1 MRISVV
7 DQVKEFLKTS
17 KVKNCYVYS
26 SNEIKATI
34 KNYLVS
40 QKMLYSPIR
49 GIYIL
54 KKSSQFESEILDKFK
69 IQVIWKLWGVLSG
82 DFAIWYYLWDVFRAN
97 NIKIITKNKCFQ
109 SQLWEKTNL
118 IYVASKV
125 PRIIETIKIEETELQ
140 IENPFSLYINDYK
153 NIPENSDFIR
163 YLMSLD
169 IKRDFVLELIQK
181 WFKTSGISKLAW
193 LYKNNGFLG
202 KQKTVLAA
210 LRESGKQVDYRKAK
224 SQIKETNKQPVSQSF
239 YEDLDN
245 LI

>member
-7 DQVKEFLKTS
+7 DQVKEFLKMS

-82 DFAIWYYLWDVFRAN
+82 DFAIWYYLWDVSN
-97 NIKIITKNKCFQ
+97 VYNVKMITQNKCFQ
-109 SQLWEKTNL
+109 SQLGDKTKL
-118 IYVASKV
+118 IYIASKV
-125 PRIIETIKIEETELQ
+125 PRITEKINIDETDLI

-153 NIPENSDFIR
+153 NIPENSEFIR

-169 IKRDFVLELIQK
+169 IESSFVLELINK
-181 WFKTSGISKLAW
+181 WFKTSGISKLAQ
-193 LYKNNGFLG
+193 LYKNNWFIG
-202 KQKTVLAA
+202 KQRTILSA

-224 SQIKETNKQPVSQSF
+224 SQIKETNKKQPSQSF